1 MSTKFV
7 ASFPL
12 LRADRCGADVLRGL
26 ILAGRELFL
35 APPELRCHGRHGV
48 AEEVVQRLVHR
59 AAHLQ
64 VSAQL
69 CLHFTALTQPGSQG

>member
-1 MSTKFV
+1 MNRKKKIEKWRRGFSRGP
-7 ASFPL
+7 A
-12 LRADRCGADVLRGL
+12 RALV
-26 ILAGRELFL
+26 LAGRELLL
-35 APPELRCHGRHGV
+35 APPELRRHGRHGV